1 MQRNRHTATARPMI
15 VRVLLTLAVA
25 SASLSLSVA
34 GAQSGPTT
42 TTLSGPEGKPVY
54 SEKVTFTATVKGG
67 APTGKVT
74 FKDGKKKLGSATL
87 ARLPALDSLSS
98 SLGYHTCALTAAG
111 GVICWG
117 NNNDLQLGPP
127 TGGTSDTPVAV
138 QGLSSGIAAVGV
150 GYQHSCAITDSG
162 ALKCWGD
169 NDHGELGIGHTSSHS
184 SGPVNV
190 TGLMSGVTAVDG
202 GYQYTCAVVAGGARC
217 WGNNGAGQLGDGSNV
232 QKVVPV
238 PVSGLGSG
246 VTDIDV
252 GEGLTCAVANGGAK
266 CWGSNN
272 VGQLGIPTSTA
283 SSNTPVNVTGLS
295 SGVAAIGVGY
305 EHACALATTG
315 GVKCWGSNTNGQLG
329 NNTVIDS
336 STPVNVSGMSS
347 GIVALAVG
355 ESHNC
360 AITAARAVKCWGANF
375 HGQIGNGNT
384 TFSPTPVNVIGLSD
398 VVAVGPAYDHT
409 CAITGNGAIKCWGG
423 NTYGQIGNGTGPIDS
438 LVPVDVTGFGPQ
450 TAMAPGEAVLS
461 TKKLNAGKRKIKARY
476 KGDSAN
482 TGSTS
487 PVLKHKVKKG
497 KTRTGIK
504 AKPKSPKAGGSARL
518 KIEIKARKPA
528 TGKPEGKVIVKD
540 GNTSLG
546 KFKVKKG
553 KAGVNTSFSIAGQH
567 ILKALYRGDRNWKKS
582 GGKTKVKVR
591 N

>member
-34 GAQSGPTT
+34 GARSGPTT

-67 APTGKVT
+67 APTGKVK

-190 TGLMSGVTAVDG
+190 TGFMSGVTAVDG

-238 PVSGLGSG
+238 PVSGLGAG

-295 SGVAAIGVGY
+295 SGVA
-305 EHACALATTG
+305 
-315 GVKCWGSNTNGQLG
+315 
-329 NNTVIDS
+329 
-336 STPVNVSGMSS
+336 
-347 GIVALAVG
+347 ALAVG

-482 TGSTS
+482 TDSTS

-497 KTRTGIK
+497 KTRTRIK

-553 KAGVNTSFSIAGQH
+553 KAGVNTSFSTAGQH
-567 ILKALYRGDRNWKKS
+567 NLKALYRGDRNWKKS